1 MLILLFVLLQESL
14 PHYEITVD
22 TVLLEELYA
31 DPFEEL
37 EIPGFISYNGFPQ
50 ECTIA
55 FRGGTSLWCEKKS
68 WHITVP
74 ESQVFP
80 FGDHI
85 LLNSQFRDPSLMRN
99 FLGLYITRELGLP
112 APEIVFIS
120 MSINNEYL
128 GVYEQVERIDRLFYE
143 RNGLSFGPLFKN
155 IDSSGRFARQ
165 FSDTTGLSGFEPK
178 IDSYPYEN
186 QLLEL
191 IEDCFRGEFSS
202 IEVSEILAA
211 FVVHAAIGDQDG
223 IVKNF
228 YMHRNEDVWHYYPWD
243 RDATFGNSWS
253 GEYNSGWV
261 TTSNLFDI
269 GYFGAARGLLS
280 NLQNREEF
288 NSILL
293 QTADIFIE
301 DLPGKIDSIRLLI
314 GNDLALDPYYEY
326 TMPQFDSLCCVMI
339 DDIEARADYLGYMTL
354 EDEVPQI
361 NEISISSCL
370 DMKANIEVEI
380 VLSDGDPIGVNCPVA
395 FNGQNEEWYAMEHDG
410 DNRWI
415 LDLEVPPGTYSAHFS
430 FGPFGSLD
438 LLPIFYP
445 SWGIRGFKNR
455 PVPSPSARVA
465 LAGISPQFF
474 SPGIPLWCGENLWV
488 LPVTNTASEQQDISL
503 CRFSLG
509 DPAGNVFLAESILVA
524 PGETFYLTNSSEN
537 AYLLYENYNV
547 YGDAGTSYPAGSSL
561 KLFDPSW
568 NPLHSWRISAGDS
581 LPTEYGDVFPSEIS
595 AGDGGDWVELY
606 NNSEY
611 DVDLSHWSFMDSEKN
626 TSLVPEGTSIAA
638 GELLLIASEPGLFQ
652 QVPCNIIPLDFSIS
666 SQADSLFLYSRLGDK
681 VFCMAWNEN
690 WPIEKTG
697 IMYLTLPQ
705 SVITAKE
712 NWESATPPGS
722 PGELNP
728 EWAKAPGLCDLFLT
742 SQNPGN
748 GFFSF
753 HYRTPTIPA
762 EVIIYDLAG
771 RVRSSI
777 LIQENYVGDV
787 TADFSDTLPC
797 GVYILYLRSSGA
809 SASAHFT
816 VLN

>member
-1 MLILLFVLLQESL
+1 MILFFVLTQVAL
-14 PHYEITVD
+14 PHYEITAD
-22 TVLLEELYA
+22 TFLLQELYA
-31 DPFEEL
+31 DPFAEL
-37 EIPGFISYNGFPQ
+37 EIPGFISYNGLSQ

-55 FRGGTSLWCEKKS
+55 FRGGTSLWCDKKS
-68 WHITVP
+68 WHITV
-74 ESQVFP
+74 QQTQDFP

-99 FLGLYITRELGLP
+99 YLGLFITRKLGLP
-112 APEIVFIS
+112 SPQIVFIS
-120 MSINNEYL
+120 MSINNEYV
-128 GVYEQVERIDRLFYE
+128 GVYEQVERIDRRYYD

-155 IDSSGRFARQ
+155 TDSIGRFVPQ
-165 FSDTTGLSGFEPK
+165 FSDTTGLAGFEPK
-178 IDSYPYEN
+178 IDSSPYGS

-191 IEDCFRGEFSS
+191 IEDCFRGELSS
-202 IEVSEILAA
+202 IEVSEVLAA

-223 IVKNF
+223 IIKNF
-228 YMHRNEDVWHYYPWD
+228 YMHRSEDIWHYYPWD

-288 NSILL
+288 NSILV
-293 QTADIFIE
+293 QTTDVFIE

-326 TMPQFDSLCCVMI
+326 TMSQFDSLCCVLI
-339 DDIEARADYLGYMTL
+339 EDIEARADYLGYMTL

-361 NEISISSCL
+361 DEITISSCL
-370 DMKANIEVEI
+370 DMGAIIEVEI
-380 VLSDGDPIGVNCPVA
+380 VLKGGDPIGVNCPVA
-395 FNGQNEEWYAMEHDG
+395 FNEQNEEWYAMEHDG

-415 LDLEVPPGTYSAHFS
+415 LDLEVPPGAYSAHFS

-455 PVPSPSARVA
+455 PVPSPSARIA
-465 LAGISPQFF
+465 LAGISPQFL
-474 SPGIPLWCGENLWV
+474 SPGAPVWCGENLWV
-488 LPVTNTASEQQDISL
+488 LPVTNTATEVQDISL

-509 DPAGNVFLAESILVA
+509 SPTGNVFLAESILVA

-537 AYLLYENYNV
+537 AHVLYDNDNV

-568 NPLHSWRISAGDS
+568 NSLYSWQISAGDS
-581 LPTEYGDVFPSEIS
+581 LPVEYGNVFPSEIS
-595 AGDGGDWVELY
+595 AGDGDDWVELY
-606 NNSEY
+606 NHSEY
-611 DVDLSHWSFMDSEKN
+611 GVDLSHWYFMDSDKN
-626 TSLVPEGTSIAA
+626 ISLLPEGTSVAP
-638 GELLLIASEPGLFQ
+638 GGLLLIASEPASFQ
-652 QVPCNIIPLDFSIS
+652 QLTCDVIPLDFSIAS
-666 SQADSLFLYSRLGDK
+666 EADSLFLYSRLGDR
-681 VFCMAWNEN
+681 VFCVGWNEN
-690 WPIEKTG
+690 WPIEETG
-697 IMYLTLPQ
+697 IMYLTAPQ
-705 SVITAKE
+705 SVITSRE
-712 NWESATPPGS
+712 NWESAIPPGS

-728 EWAKAPGLCDLFLT
+728 GWAEAAGSSDIFLT
-742 SQNPGN
+742 TQNPGN

-771 RVRSSI
+771 RVCSRI
-777 LIQENYVGDV
+777 LLQENYIGDV
-787 TADFSDTLPC
+787 TADFSDTLPS

-809 SASAHFT
+809 SASTRFT